1 MQDKI
6 QKKASKSHETQK
18 EVSKA
23 NISLENANIWI
34 IWLAVVL
41 AYN

>member
-1 MQDKI
+1 MQGKI
-6 QKKASKSHETQK
+6 KKEDSKSHKTRK

-41 AYN
+41 TYN